1 MNQSLKEEIILKI
14 LEVKEKIKSEDL
26 SSFEILMLTHHELN
40 PLILAYGEIL
50 LKEENIL

>member
-1 MNQSLKEEIILKI
+1 MNQLLKEEIILKI
-14 LEVKEKIKSEDL
+14 LEVKEKIQ
-26 SSFEILMLTHHELN
+26 SSNLNSLEILMMTHHELN